1 MAQNFNNLL
10 IEIICYERH
19 FPPEASQP
27 QTSISSQTYKL
38 FQNYQT
44 KDMWWCPGVIKNF
57 ES

>member
-44 KDMWWCPGVIKNF
+44 KDMWWCPGVIKKF
-57 ES
+57 